1 MAASNLVE
9 PGENVLVLN
18 TGYFGDS
25 FAECLSIYGANVD
38 QLGATVGDKPTVQQ
52 IEEALQKKKYK
63 MLTFTHVDTS
73 TGVLSNAKEI
83 CAAVKRVSPDTL
95 TALDGVCSV
104 GSEEIRMDDW
114 GVDVVRQFSD
124 ISLGLC
130 LSDCGLFALLGH
142 RRIAEGSRCSTWSLR
157 RVCIS
162 QSYRCFQSS

>member
-25 FAECLSIYGANVD
+25 FAECLAIYGANVD

-63 MLTFTHVDTS
+63 LLTFTHVDTS

-114 GVDVVRQFSD
+114 GVDIV
-124 ISLGLC
+124 
-130 LSDCGLFALLGH
+130 
-142 RRIAEGSRCSTWSLR
+142 SRHFDLP
-157 RVCIS
+157 
-162 QSYRCFQSS
+162 SSPC